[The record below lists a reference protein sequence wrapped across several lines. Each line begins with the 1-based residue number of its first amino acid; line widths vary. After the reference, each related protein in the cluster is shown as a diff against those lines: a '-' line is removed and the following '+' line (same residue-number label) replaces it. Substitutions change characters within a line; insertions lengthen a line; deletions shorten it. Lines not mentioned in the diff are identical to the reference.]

1 MTATNYATKWTAN
14 AIETPPDLTALVSSG
29 YPTNGDPSKGIPPT
43 LPGAPWFHWV
53 AQSLATVI
61 VGNGLTLDQTKT
73 DQLLDALKNFGK
85 TVVPIGSVIF
95 YLGTTIPDG
104 YLLCNGASLSRTEYP
119 ELFEVLGTK
128 CGAVDSAHFTLP
140 DTHHR
145 FLEGTTSVSEVGQYI
160 AAGLPNIEGYLNS
173 ANLGNIDAGYVLS
186 WNGALRPN
194 RVRNGRIV
202 ATQENNNYV
211 ITDDANFDASKSNA
225 LFGSSDT
232 NQPKSLRGYLLIR
245 YQ

>member
-1 MTATNYATKWTAN
+1 MTVTNYATKWTAN

-61 VGNGLTLDQTKT
+61 VGNGLALDQTKT

-128 CGAVDSAHFTLP
+128 CGSVDSAHFTLP

-145 FLEGTTSVSEVGQYI
+145 FLEGTTTLSEVGSYI
-160 AAGLPNIEGYLNS
+160 AAGLPNIQGQIGWLSSYGITSNVENS
-173 ANLGNIDAGYVLS
+173 ALYWGKPNAGTT
-186 WNGALRPN
+186 R
-194 RVRNGRIV
+194 
-202 ATQENNNYV
+202 TQQISGESSLDVYL
-211 ITDDANFDASKSNA
+211 DASRNNP
-225 LFGSSDT
+225 LFGASET
-232 NQPKSLRGYLLIR
+232 VQPAGLFAQCLIR
-245 YQ
+245 YA

>member
-160 AAGLPNIEGYLNS
+160 AAGLPNIQGQIGWLSSYGITSNVDNS
-173 ANLGNIDAGYVLS
+173 ALYWGKPNAGTT
-186 WNGALRPN
+186 R
-194 RVRNGRIV
+194 
-202 ATQENNNYV
+202 TQQIPGESSLDVY
-211 ITDDANFDASKSNA
+211 FDASRNNP
-225 LFGSSDT
+225 LFGASATTQVS
-232 NQPKSLRGYLLIR
+232 SLRGYWLIR
-245 YQ
+245 FD

>member
-1 MTATNYATKWTAN
+1 MTVTNYATKWTAN

-61 VGNGLTLDQTKT
+61 VGNGLALDQTKT

-128 CGAVDSAHFTLP
+128 CGSVDSAHFNLP
-140 DTHHR
+140 NLHHR
-145 FLEGTTSVSEVGQYI
+145 FIEGTTTLSEVGSYVE
-160 AAGLPNIEGYLNS
+160 AGLPNIPGTINFKRANDSDARGTGCFSTKIQTSEAWAWTNNGTTHEGAIVTFDPSTVSSLYQNGLNE
-173 ANLGNIDAGYVLS
+173 V
-186 WNGALRPN
+186 
-194 RVRNGRIV
+194 RV
-202 ATQENNNYV
+202 
-211 ITDDANFDASKSNA
+211 NA
-225 LFGSSDT
+225 LFGL
-232 NQPKSLRGYLLIR
+232 NLIKAF
-245 YQ
+245 

>member
-1 MTATNYATKWTAN
+1 MTVTNYATKWTAN

-61 VGNGLTLDQTKT
+61 VGNGLALDQTKT

-128 CGAVDSAHFTLP
+128 CGSVDSAHFTLP

-145 FLEGTTSVSEVGQYI
+145 FLEGTTTLSEVGSYI
-160 AAGLPNIEGYLNS
+160 AAGLPNIKGFLR
-173 ANLGNIDAGYVLS
+173 GNIVYFDNGS
-186 WNGALRPN
+186 GALHSAETSYTVIN
-194 RVRNGRIV
+194 KGGTESATNNGIEFN
-202 ATQENNNYV
+202 ASWSNPIYS
-211 ITDDANFDASKSNA
+211 DANVKPTVDA
-225 LFGSSDT
+225 LFG
-232 NQPKSLRGYLLIR
+232 LHLIR
-245 YQ
+245 AYEI